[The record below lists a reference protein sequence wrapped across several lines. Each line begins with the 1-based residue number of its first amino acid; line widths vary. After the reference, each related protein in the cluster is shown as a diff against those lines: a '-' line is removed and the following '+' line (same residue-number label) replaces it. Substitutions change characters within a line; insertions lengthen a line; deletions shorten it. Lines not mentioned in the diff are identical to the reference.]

1 MDFNVKTSKIINFF
15 SQLEKKKIISQ
26 SNLAKSVLISLGMAN
41 AILKKAISKGY
52 VKAKAA
58 PYKRYIYY
66 LTKEGFTVFSPKI
79 KKTLKVFNN
88 FKTALKPMFPGYIFI
103 NLNENMNWT
112 KIKNTYGIKDVI
124 NFDGKPSK
132 IPGRIIKLIKD
143 NCDENGIYY
152 EQNLL
157 KKGDKVKI
165 KKGDNF
171 FLEGIFQESIDLN
184 RSLILIKFLNREVKT
199 FVQNNLLEV

>member
-15 SQLEKKKIISQ
+15 SQLEKKEIISQ

-58 PYKRYIYY
+58 PYK
-66 LTKEGFTVFSPKI
+66 
-79 KKTLKVFNN
+79 
-88 FKTALKPMFPGYIFI
+88 
-103 NLNENMNWT
+103 
-112 KIKNTYGIKDVI
+112 
-124 NFDGKPSK
+124 
-132 IPGRIIKLIKD
+132 
-143 NCDENGIYY
+143 
-152 EQNLL
+152 
-157 KKGDKVKI
+157 KKGDNVKI

-184 RSLILIKFLNREVKT
+184 RSLILTKFLNREVKT